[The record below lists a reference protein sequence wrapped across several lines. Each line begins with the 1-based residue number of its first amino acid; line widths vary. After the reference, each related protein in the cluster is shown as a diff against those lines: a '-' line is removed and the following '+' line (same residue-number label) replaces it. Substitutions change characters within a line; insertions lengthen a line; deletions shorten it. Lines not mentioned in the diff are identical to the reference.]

1 MADVRHASRRITLLV
16 CAAGK
21 GVQVGTLPP
30 LLVCG
35 RLPGH
40 DGKHRDAV
48 WPVEW
53 DGTAGRVSPGAPGW
67 TPPLPVGDMD
77 PVRYAGAAMPP

>member
-1 MADVRHASRRITLLV
+1 VAAVRHASRRITLLV

-21 GVQVGTLPP
+21 GVSVDGLPD

-35 RLPGH
+35 LRPGH

-48 WPVEW
+48 WAVEW
-53 DGTAGRVSPGAPGW
+53 EQP
-67 TPPLPVGDMD
+67 
-77 PVRYAGAAMPP
+77 